1 MAGVRK
7 DLTRSLYLYGT
18 AVLVLFGALMA
29 GIMTGN
35 ESRHLKRL
43 VDQQLTDLADRS
55 AALIERTI
63 EFEPA
68 NMARLA
74 MTGSADANFV
84 ARFSQMMST
93 QRTRAEL
100 AEVLVLGGDGAVFW
114 SSNATRAVGA
124 QIPGLEP
131 STGEGGLELVSL
143 PIDSVPSRMAVLAIA
158 GSNWRVAAAQPAAQR
173 VDRAGSLVLISILLF
188 TLGGILTL
196 WLLARWLDRRLLRPL
211 LAAEEVA
218 TRVAQGNLSATMS
231 ATAGEAATEGNQ
243 LLRAIAAMVEA
254 LRTLVGAIRGASSE
268 AAAMAE
274 QISAAT
280 EEMSASTQEVAST
293 TADLTDRAT
302 KQAGVVRL
310 AADDARKILGIAQ
323 ALATGAAQAAERNGA
338 LARLARA
345 HREQLDRSTTE
356 LAKLTEEVELGAE
369 EAELLATSSEE
380 IEKFITQTKAIA
392 KQTHMLA
399 LNAAIEAARAGG
411 EGRGFSV
418 VAEEVRKLAGQA
430 AQAATST
437 SETVQSVLARVQTAR
452 ERLLRL
458 AQGGIAARD
467 AAQAAAEGLRTVA
480 EDADANDQWTQAIS
494 ASADDVRILID
505 GIAGRMK
512 EVSAGTEEYAAAA
525 EQIAAAAQELNASTE
540 EIASSAGH
548 LADAAERLTNAVG
561 GFRVS

>member
-1 MAGVRK
+1 
-7 DLTRSLYLYGT
+7 
-18 AVLVLFGALMA
+18 
-29 GIMTGN
+29 
-35 ESRHLKRL
+35 
-43 VDQQLTDLADRS
+43 
-55 AALIERTI
+55 
-63 EFEPA
+63 
-68 NMARLA
+68 
-74 MTGSADANFV
+74 
-84 ARFSQMMST
+84 
-93 QRTRAEL
+93 
-100 AEVLVLGGDGAVFW
+100 
-114 SSNATRAVGA
+114 
-124 QIPGLEP
+124 
-131 STGEGGLELVSL
+131 
-143 PIDSVPSRMAVLAIA
+143 
-158 GSNWRVAAAQPAAQR
+158 
-173 VDRAGSLVLISILLF
+173 
-188 TLGGILTL
+188 
-196 WLLARWLDRRLLRPL
+196 
-211 LAAEEVA
+211 
-218 TRVAQGNLSATMS
+218 
-231 ATAGEAATEGNQ
+231 
-243 LLRAIAAMVEA
+243 
-254 LRTLVGAIRGASSE
+254 
-268 AAAMAE
+268 MAE

-280 EEMSASTQEVAST
+280 EQMSASTQEVAST

-310 AADDARKILGIAQ
+310 AADDAGKILGIAQ
-323 ALATGAAQAAERNGA
+323 ELAAGATQAAQRNAALAK
-338 LARLARA
+338 LARS
-345 HREQLDRSTTE
+345 HKEHLDRSTSE

-458 AQGGIAARD
+458 AQGGMAARN
-467 AAQAAAEGLRTVA
+467 AAHSAAEGLRTVA
-480 EDADANDQWTQAIS
+480 EDAEANDQWTQAIS

-525 EQIAAAAQELNASTE
+525 QQIAAAAEELNASTE

-548 LADAAERLTNAVG
+548 LADAAERLTSAVG
-561 GFRVS
+561 GFRVT